1 MTRIRSHGCEGH
13 RRLLRTRG
21 GPGVCCQRR
30 TASRAGGRGRHPAG
44 LGQLLTCQG
53 RTRVLAPNPP
63 NPPNHATNKTQRR
76 CGAAAAR
83 RRQWISPSSPQMRR
97 TRGAPPVLR
106 AEGAA
111 PSTCC
116 CEPLRAPG
124 GGRGRGPAA
133 SYAPEPRRPGAWPCL
148 PRYRHRR
155 TPGAERAQ
163 SAEQKDRG
171 PAPTA
176 GVCLSQVWRPK
187 AKVECWRVCCRGL
200 GGASSFRQALL
211 TAASG
216 GRRGEGSLGGSLIEG
231 HRSRP
236 GAPP

>member
-13 RRLLRTRG
+13 RWLLRTRG
-21 GPGVCCQRR
+21 GPGVCRQRR
-30 TASRAGGRGRHPAG
+30 AASRAGGRGRHPAG

-63 NPPNHATNKTQRR
+63 NHATNKTQRR

-83 RRQWISPSSPQMRR
+83 PRQWISPSSPQMRR
-97 TRGAPPVLR
+97 RRGAPPVLR
-106 AEGAA
+106 GEGAA

-116 CEPLRAPG
+116 CELLRAPG
-124 GGRGRGPAA
+124 GGRGRVPAA

-187 AKVECWRVCCRGL
+187 AKVGCWRVCCREL

-216 GRRGEGSLGGSLIEG
+216 GRRGEGSLGESLIEG

>member
-1 MTRIRSHGCEGH
+1 MRIRSHGCEGH

-30 TASRAGGRGRHPAG
+30 AASRAGGRGRHPAG

-63 NPPNHATNKTQRR
+63 NHATNKTQRR

-83 RRQWISPSSPQMRR
+83 PRQWISPSSPQMRR

-111 PSTCC
+111 PSTRC

-133 SYAPEPRRPGAWPCL
+133 SYAPEPPRPGAWPCL

-176 GVCLSQVWRPK
+176 GVCLCQVWRPK
-187 AKVECWRVCCRGL
+187 AKVGCWRVCCRGL

-216 GRRGEGSLGGSLIEG
+216 GRRGEGSLGGSLTEG